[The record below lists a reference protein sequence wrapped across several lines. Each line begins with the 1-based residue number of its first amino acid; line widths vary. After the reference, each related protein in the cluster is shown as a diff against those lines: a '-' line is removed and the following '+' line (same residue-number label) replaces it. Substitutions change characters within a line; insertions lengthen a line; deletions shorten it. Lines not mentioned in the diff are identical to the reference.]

1 MSFLQEVKFGDLL
14 RKRIV
19 TETTYNSGR
28 KVKEDGYL
36 SGLGA
41 NHKCSCR
48 DVLSLGEVFE
58 RNWVKQKDSMGSET
72 QYLEGLG
79 TYDNLAYNTLII
91 TTQRKRNRFGSY
103 VRMHELDISAGP
115 HGESGKIIRFPEGS
129 TIREVKKTAAEIIV
143 DSYKSSKWYF
153 YLRDASDGEGC
164 SKCAK
169 SESILFDET
178 WGVEA

>member
-1 MSFLQEVKFGDLL
+1 
-14 RKRIV
+14 
-19 TETTYNSGR
+19 
-28 KVKEDGYL
+28 
-36 SGLGA
+36 
-41 NHKCSCR
+41 
-48 DVLSLGEVFE
+48 
-58 RNWVKQKDSMGSET
+58 MGSET

-91 TTQRKRNRFGSY
+91 TTQRKRNRFGNY

-129 TIREVKKTAAEIIV
+129 TIRDVKRKAAEIII
-143 DSYKSSKWYF
+143 DSYKSGKWYF

-169 SESILFDET
+169 SESILFDEA
-178 WGVEA
+178 WGAA

>member
-36 SGLGA
+36 SGLGV

-79 TYDNLAYNTLII
+79 TYDNLTYNTLII
-91 TTQRKRNRFGSY
+91 TTQRKKNRFGNY
-103 VRMHELDISAGP
+103 VRIHELDISAGP
-115 HGESGKIIRFPEGS
+115 HGESGKIIRFPEGG
-129 TIREVKKTAAEIIV
+129 TIRDVKKKAAEIIV
-143 DSYKSSKWYF
+143 DSYKSGKWYF

-178 WGVEA
+178 WGES